1 MANKI
6 YLGTVWVNGEKQA
19 PVASYARIAGDDN
32 VVPIIEVKDSE
43 DNDHNIL
50 WVICHGKL
58 LAAEPLLV
66 SISYDDL
73 LLHGYLF
80 GQPVTIDGQEFN
92 IRMVRDFEEWTE
104 FGSVGESAYALHGT
118 GTLIGGPVDTTVSLC
133 SVANG
138 APGGGEINSN
148 FKMARRSG
156 TVYWRPVLEPTTPV
170 EQQLEGIK
178 PGRWVA
184 LWGGDSVVS
193 GILKEINNY
202 DLILHHS
209 SADGLEEQDK
219 GILAVPLPNGRVCV
233 DKASIVGVRT
243 NPQDQRR
250 RAT

>member
-148 FKMARRSG
+148 FTMARRSG
-156 TVYWRPVLEPTTPV
+156 TV
-170 EQQLEGIK
+170 
-178 PGRWVA
+178 
-184 LWGGDSVVS
+184 
-193 GILKEINNY
+193 
-202 DLILHHS
+202 
-209 SADGLEEQDK
+209 
-219 GILAVPLPNGRVCV
+219 C
-233 DKASIVGVRT
+233 
-243 NPQDQRR
+243 
-250 RAT
+250 

>member
-118 GTLIGGPVDTTVSLC
+118 GTLIGGPVDTTRLPVFSRQW
-133 SVANG
+133 G
-138 APGGGEINSN
+138 AWRWGNKLQLQDGPPLRHCLLAAGFGAHHPGGTTAGRHQ
-148 FKMARRSG
+148 AWPLGRPLGRRQC
-156 TVYWRPVLEPTTPV
+156 RIRHP
-170 EQQLEGIK
+170 Q
-178 PGRWVA
+178 
-184 LWGGDSVVS
+184 GD
-193 GILKEINNY
+193 
-202 DLILHHS
+202 
-209 SADGLEEQDK
+209 Q
-219 GILAVPLPNGRVCV
+219 
-233 DKASIVGVRT
+233 
-243 NPQDQRR
+243 
-250 RAT
+250 

>member
-19 PVASYARIAGDDN
+19 PVASYARIAGGDN

-138 APGGGEINSN
+138 APGGGEITPTSRWPAAPALSAGGRFWSPPPRWNNSW
-148 FKMARRSG
+148 KASSLAAGSPSGAATVSYPASSRRSI
-156 TVYWRPVLEPTTPV
+156 TT
-170 EQQLEGIK
+170 
-178 PGRWVA
+178 
-184 LWGGDSVVS
+184 
-193 GILKEINNY
+193 
-202 DLILHHS
+202 
-209 SADGLEEQDK
+209 
-219 GILAVPLPNGRVCV
+219 
-233 DKASIVGVRT
+233 T
-243 NPQDQRR
+243 
-250 RAT
+250 